1 MKKHLAQT
9 LFLVGIVSGTGL
21 ARTVVP
27 PAPSNITSA
36 LAAGTADPGTQLV
49 WHNQLIAECTTI
61 ATSFQPAQR
70 DSFPTAKQKFSKAFC
85 YISMCMTR
93 SVALDF
99 LAQSS
104 ANPANGGTTNT
115 TMQATYR
122 NTYNSLMA
130 QISGTDCD
138 VAQTVTAPVMPTS
151 Y

>member
-1 MKKHLAQT
+1 MEKHLTQA
-9 LFLVGIVSGTGL
+9 LFLICILSGVGF

-36 LAAGTADPGTQLV
+36 LAAGTADAGTQLV
-49 WHNQLIAECTTI
+49 WHNQLLAECTTLAI
-61 ATSFQPAQR
+61 SFQPAQR
-70 DSFPTAKQKFSKAFC
+70 DSFPTAKQKFSKGFC
-85 YISMCMTR
+85 YMSMCMTR

-104 ANPANGGTTNT
+104 PNPANGGTVNT

-130 QISGTDCD
+130 QVSGTDCD
-138 VAQTVTAPVMPTS
+138 IAQMATAPVMPTS